1 MELDERTW
9 YSYNTDIDNL
19 QNALLFLGGVPSN
32 LKFIFAQESF
42 IMLFDEFTKDIHYDH
57 FMKSFYEAG
66 EILVN
71 SLGKVKDNL
80 HKEEYRRAL
89 YFRLAENGL
98 TENSFTF
105 KINLLNLHWK
115 RAYSTVK
122 DGIIDFANSKTVGLF
137 RKVFEFLN
145 SILGSFASIIPG
157 VDAIKEIKE
166 IGESLIGLAE
176 K

>member
-9 YSYNTDIDNL
+9 YTYNTELDNL
-19 QNALLFLGGVPSN
+19 ENALLFLRKVPTN
-32 LKFIFAQESF
+32 LEFIFGQKTFLE
-42 IMLFDEFTKDIHYDH
+42 LFNDFTEDINYDH
-57 FMKSFYEAG
+57 FISTFFEASEQLLG
-66 EILVN
+66 NLYKVEN
-71 SLGKVKDNL
+71 SLNN
-80 HKEEYRRAL
+80 ERYRNTL
-89 YFRLAENGL
+89 YSRLAENGL
-98 TENSFTF
+98 SKNSLTF

-137 RKVFEFLN
+137 RKVLEFLN

-157 VDAIKEIKE
+157 VDAVKEIKE
-166 IGESLIGLAE
+166 IGESLLGLAE